1 MIVKYLVMLVYPVFQ
16 LKGEN
21 MKLQYK
27 ILIFMTAILISTL
40 GIVCVFSFY
49 EMQENVKEQMSRN
62 VLNTASAISGMQD
75 IQDAIGNPRD
85 SDKIQEIIER
95 IRLKTKVQF
104 ITVMD
109 MEGIRKSHPMS
120 DKIGKR
126 FSGGDEER
134 CLKYGQTYIT
144 EGEGSLG
151 KSLRAFVPIYKD
163 GVQVGAVCVGILIGD
178 LNREFML
185 TLKRFIPYII
195 VGLSIGVLGSL
206 ILSYSIKKTIFGL
219 EPREVAA
226 NLRAQNHEF
235 MNKLHTIS
243 GLIQLEEYDK
253 AVEFIHDTSKL
264 RNDVLEVLDN
274 IKNAS
279 LTGLLL
285 SKYNKA
291 VEAKIEFEIDASSS
305 INKLPDNVGENDLIC
320 IVGNLIEN
328 SIDAVI
334 GRKNGKIYFLIEEEE
349 NKITI
354 KVSNNGEPIPHELR
368 ESIFERGVTT
378 KKGIRGFGLN
388 NVKQIVSSLGGQ
400 ISFTSA
406 EETTWNIKI

>member
-1 MIVKYLVMLVYPVFQ
+1 
-16 LKGEN
+16 
-21 MKLQYK
+21 
-27 ILIFMTAILISTL
+27 
-40 GIVCVFSFY
+40 
-49 EMQENVKEQMSRN
+49 MQENVKEQMSRN

-85 SDKIQEIIER
+85 SDKIQEIIEK

-109 MEGIRKSHPMS
+109 MDGVRKSHPIS

-178 LNREFML
+178 LNREFIL

-264 RNDVLEVLDN
+264 RKDVLEVLDN
-274 IKNAS
+274 IKNTS

-291 VEAKIEFEIDASSS
+291 VEAKIEFEIDAASS
-305 INKLPDNVGENDLIC
+305 INKLSGNVGENDLIC

-334 GRKNGKIYFLIEEEE
+334 GRKNGKIYFSIKEEE
-349 NKITI
+349 NRLTI
-354 KVSNNGEPIPHELR
+354 KVSNNGEPIPDELR

-388 NVKQIVSSLGGQ
+388 NVKQIVGSLGGE

-406 EETTWNIKI
+406 EETTWIINI

>member
-1 MIVKYLVMLVYPVFQ
+1 
-16 LKGEN
+16 
-21 MKLQYK
+21 
-27 ILIFMTAILISTL
+27 MTAILISTL

-75 IQDAIGNPRD
+75 IQDAIGDPRD
-85 SDKIQEIIER
+85 NDKIQVIIEK

-109 MEGIRKSHPMS
+109 MDGIRKSHPVG

-134 CLKYGQTYIT
+134 CLKYGQTYVT

-178 LNREFML
+178 LNREFIL

-264 RNDVLEVLDN
+264 RKDVLEVLDN

-285 SKYNKA
+285 AKYNKA

-334 GRKNGKIYFLIEEEE
+334 GRKNGKIYFLIEEKK

-354 KVSNNGEPIPHELR
+354 KVSNNGEPIPDELKER
-368 ESIFERGVTT
+368 IFERGVTT

-388 NVKQIVSSLGGQ
+388 NVKQIVGSLGGQ

-406 EETTWNIKI
+406 EVTTWNINI

>member
-1 MIVKYLVMLVYPVFQ
+1 
-16 LKGEN
+16 

-27 ILIFMTAILISTL
+27 ILMFMTAILISTL
-40 GIVCVFSFY
+40 GIICVFSFY

-85 SDKIQEIIER
+85 SDKIQEIIEK

-109 MEGIRKSHPMS
+109 MDGVRKSHPVS

-178 LNREFML
+178 LNREFIL

-253 AVEFIHDTSKL
+253 AVDFIHDTSKL
-264 RNDVLEVLDN
+264 RKDVLEVLDN
-274 IKNAS
+274 IKNTS
-279 LTGLLL
+279 LAGLLL

-291 VEAKIEFEIDASSS
+291 VEAKIEFEIDAASSV
-305 INKLPDNVGENDLIC
+305 NKLSGNVGENDLIC

-334 GRKNGKIYFLIEEEE
+334 GRKNGKIYFSIKQEE
-349 NKITI
+349 NKLTI
-354 KVSNNGEPIPHELR
+354 KVSNNGEPIPDELR

-378 KKGIRGFGLN
+378 KKGVRGFGLN
-388 NVKQIVSSLGGQ
+388 NVKQIVGSLGGE

-406 EETTWNIKI
+406 EETTWIINI

>member
-1 MIVKYLVMLVYPVFQ
+1 M
-16 LKGEN
+16 
-21 MKLQYK
+21 
-27 ILIFMTAILISTL
+27 IFMTAILISTL
-40 GIVCVFSFY
+40 GIVCIFSFY

-62 VLNTASAISGMQD
+62 VLNTAAAISGIQD
-75 IQDAIGNPRD
+75 IQEAIGNPRG
-85 SDKIQEIIER
+85 SDKIQVIVEK

-109 MEGIRKSHPMS
+109 MQGIRYSHPLS
-120 DKIGKR
+120 ERIGGR

-134 CLKYGQTYIT
+134 CLKEGQTYVT
-144 EGEGSLG
+144 QGEGSLG
-151 KSLRAFVPIYKD
+151 KSLRAFAPIYKD
-163 GVQVGAVCVGILIGD
+163 GEQVGAVCVGILIGD
-178 LNREFML
+178 LNREFVI

-195 VGLSIGVLGSL
+195 VGLIIGVLASL
-206 ILSYSIKKTIFGL
+206 MLSYSIKKTIFGL

-264 RNDVLEVLDN
+264 RTDMLGVLDN
-274 IKNAS
+274 IKNTS
-279 LTGLLL
+279 LAGLLL

-291 VEAKIEFEIDASSS
+291 MESKIEFEIDSSS
-305 INKLPDNVGENDLIC
+305 NIDKLPVGIGENDLIC

-334 GRKNGKIYFLIEEEE
+334 GRSSGKIFFSIKEKE
-349 NKITI
+349 NRIAI
-354 KVSNNGEPIPHELR
+354 KVSNNGEPIPDELK

-378 KKGIRGFGLN
+378 KKGIRGYGLN
-388 NVKQIVSSLGGQ
+388 NIKQIVDRLDGE
-400 ISFTSA
+400 ISFTSD
-406 EETTWNIKI
+406 EVTTWNINI

>member
-1 MIVKYLVMLVYPVFQ
+1 
-16 LKGEN
+16 

-27 ILIFMTAILISTL
+27 ILMFMTAILISTL
-40 GIVCVFSFY
+40 GIICVFSFY

-85 SDKIQEIIER
+85 SDKIQEIIEK

-109 MEGIRKSHPMS
+109 MDGVRKSHPVS

-144 EGEGSLG
+144 EGEGNLG

-178 LNREFML
+178 INREFIL

-264 RNDVLEVLDN
+264 RKDVLEVLDN
-274 IKNAS
+274 IKNTS

-291 VEAKIEFEIDASSS
+291 VEAKIEFEIDAASS
-305 INKLPDNVGENDLIC
+305 INKLSGNVGENDLIC

-334 GRKNGKIYFLIEEEE
+334 GRKNGKIYFSIKEEE
-349 NKITI
+349 NKLTI
-354 KVSNNGEPIPHELR
+354 KVSNNGEPIPDELR

-378 KKGIRGFGLN
+378 KKGVRGFGLN
-388 NVKQIVSSLGGQ
+388 NVKQIVGSLGGE

-406 EETTWNIKI
+406 EETTWTINI

>member
-1 MIVKYLVMLVYPVFQ
+1 
-16 LKGEN
+16 

-27 ILIFMTAILISTL
+27 ILMFMTAILISTL
-40 GIVCVFSFY
+40 GIVCVFSFF

-85 SDKIQEIIER
+85 SDKIQVIIEK

-109 MEGIRKSHPMS
+109 MDGIRKSHPVG

-134 CLKYGQTYIT
+134 CLKYGQTYVT
-144 EGEGSLG
+144 EGEGTLG

-178 LNREFML
+178 LNREFIL

-206 ILSYSIKKTIFGL
+206 ILSCSIKKTIFGL

-264 RNDVLEVLDN
+264 RKDVLEVLDN

-285 SKYNKA
+285 AKYNKA

-334 GRKNGKIYFLIEEEE
+334 GRKNGKIYFLIEEKK

-354 KVSNNGEPIPHELR
+354 KVSNNGEPIPDELKER
-368 ESIFERGVTT
+368 IFERGVTT

-388 NVKQIVSSLGGQ
+388 NVKQIVGSLGGQ

-406 EETTWNIKI
+406 EVTTWNINI